1 MNQQVMLLLKLF
13 CNFCRLCS
21 AMLPPAHPEAA
32 INQTRMLVQDYFSDK
47 ENHLLRLRY
56 ELEVS
61 NLFEFHV

>member
-1 MNQQVMLLLKLF
+1 
-13 CNFCRLCS
+13 
-21 AMLPPAHPEAA
+21 MLPPAHPEAA